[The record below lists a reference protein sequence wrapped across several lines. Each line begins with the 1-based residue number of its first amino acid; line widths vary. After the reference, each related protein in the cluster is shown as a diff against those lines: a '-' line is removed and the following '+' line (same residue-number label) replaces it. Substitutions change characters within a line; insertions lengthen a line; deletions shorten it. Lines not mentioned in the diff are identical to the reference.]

1 MKKTNVFII
10 AIAMIL
16 TFTGCNNEVTGLS
29 SLSKEDA
36 EAVAKVKVELTD
48 LNNNYKTTAQTRGFA
63 KWLRWLIFGAADV
76 AGALGGGVSGACAAS
91 TLAWT
96 VTKAEKVAETRAQLT
111 KTDDTADLKDENLA
125 GLDEGSM
132 GYTHNKVI
140 SSAFNNNEDIC
151 TKSKEEVLAIV
162 LDELKKQTGTELSE
176 NQKKDVMEYTTKILN
191 SFDSSKTVEE
201 YFKELEAQTT
211 DVQQKEAL
219 NICSMVLDG
228 LQYVDDSDVTY
239 AETATKII
247 QKSSLSPDL
256 KKTLTDGISVANA
269 SAKLWN
275 TKVLEPELKELEP
288 EL

>member
-10 AIAMIL
+10 AIAMVL
-16 TFTGCNNEVTGLS
+16 TFTGCNNEVTGLP
-29 SLSKEDA
+29 SLSKEQT
-36 EAVAKVKVELTD
+36 EAIENVKVELGN
-48 LNNNYKTTAQTRGFA
+48 LNDSYKDSQTRGLK

-96 VTKAEKVAETRAQLT
+96 VTKEEKVAETRAQFT
-111 KTDDTADLKDENLA
+111 RIDDIADLKDENLA

-140 SSAFNNNEDIC
+140 SSAFKNNEDIC
-151 TKSKEEVLAIV
+151 TKSKEEILAIV

-176 NQKKDVMEYTTKILN
+176 NQKKEVMEYTTKILN
-191 SFDSSKTVEE
+191 SFDSNKTVEE

-247 QKSSLSPDL
+247 QKSSLSLDL
-256 KKTLTDGISVANA
+256 KKTLIDGISVANA

-275 TKVLEPELKELEP
+275 TKVLEPKLQELEP
-288 EL
+288 EF